1 LKDDDRA
8 EKEEEE
14 EEKTRRLRATP
25 LNGVRIQNNSM
36 KAKERTT
43 NGLQM
48 IINIRQTEM
57 LFNKKVEYLLCLVY
71 LY

>member
-1 LKDDDRA
+1 LNDDDRA